1 MNKLQL
7 LEKIMQVNDF
17 QDFLKLKEKVD
28 LDYACELDKKTEN
41 GDLSK
46 VTRHAIRTLGKL
58 GKDCTTERFAHE
70 FKDCNGKQVFTN
82 GNWIV
87 RMEEG
92 LTLPKGITAAGE
104 EWTGRIAQW
113 TEQIH
118 VQNPDDY
125 VTVTGN
131 RLRYYKAKG
140 MTALNIVGKAF
151 SIKLLETVIGFSM
164 SKEIR
169 IYKDN
174 SNKLS
179 PSIIAGPSNYFDG
192 LICPMRVDPSV
203 TIVEYKP
210 M

>member
-1 MNKLQL
+1 MNRLQL

-28 LDYACELDKKTEN
+28 LEYACELDKKTEN

-46 VTRHAIRTLGKL
+46 VTRHVVKILDKL
-58 GKDCTTERFAHE
+58 GKDCATERFAHE

-82 GNWIV
+82 GYWAL
-87 RMEEG
+87 RMEDG
-92 LTLPKGITAAGE
+92 LTLPKSITAADE
-104 EWTGRIAQW
+104 EWAARVSQW

-118 VQNPDDY
+118 VQNPNDY
-125 VTVTGN
+125 VTVTGK
-131 RLRYYKAKG
+131 RLRYYKTKG
-140 MTALNIVGKAF
+140 LTVLNIAGKVF
-151 SIKLLETVIGFSM
+151 YIKLLDTVIGFSM

-169 IYKDN
+169 IYRD
-174 SNKLS
+174 SSSKLS
-179 PSIIAGPSNYFDG
+179 PSIMIGPSNYFDG

-203 TIVEYKP
+203 TITEYKP

>member
-28 LDYACELDKKTEN
+28 LEYACELDKKTEN

-46 VTRHAIRTLGKL
+46 VTRHVIRTLDKL
-58 GKDCTTERFAHE
+58 GKSYNTERFAHE

-82 GNWIV
+82 GHWIV
-87 RMEEG
+87 RMEDG
-92 LTLPKGITAAGE
+92 LTLPENIKPAGE
-104 EWTGRIAQW
+104 EWNGRISQKLA
-113 TEQIH
+113 EIH

-140 MTALNIVGKAF
+140 LTALDIVGKAF
-151 SIKLLETVIGFSM
+151 FIKLLETVIGFSM
-164 SKEIR
+164 SKEI
-169 IYKDN
+169 I
-174 SNKLS
+174 S
-179 PSIIAGPSNYFDG
+179 
-192 LICPMRVDPSV
+192 
-203 TIVEYKP
+203 
-210 M
+210 

>member
-17 QDFLKLKEKVD
+17 QDFLKLKETVD
-28 LDYACELDKKTEN
+28 LEYACELDKKTEK

-46 VTRHAIRTLGKL
+46 VTRHVINTLDKL
-58 GKDCTTERFAHE
+58 GRDCVTERFAHE
-70 FKDCNGKQVFTN
+70 FKDRNGKQVFTN

-87 RMEEG
+87 RMEDG
-92 LTLPKGITAAGE
+92 LTLPKNITAAGE
-104 EWTGRIAQW
+104 EWTDRISQW

-125 VTVTGN
+125 VTITGN

-140 MTALNIVGKAF
+140 LTALNIVGKAF

-169 IYKDN
+169 IYQDN
-174 SNKLS
+174 SSKFS
-179 PSIIAGPSNYFDG
+179 PSFIAGPSNHFDG
-192 LICPMRVDPSV
+192 LICPMRVDPSATV
-203 TIVEYKP
+203 VEYKP

>member
-28 LDYACELDKKTEN
+28 LEYACELDKKAEN

-46 VTRHAIRTLGKL
+46 VTRHVVKTLDKL
-58 GKDCTTERFAHE
+58 GKNCTTERFAHE

-92 LTLPKGITAAGE
+92 LTLPKSITAAGE
-104 EWTGRIAQW
+104 EWAGRISQKL
-113 TEQIH
+113 EEIH

-125 VTVTGN
+125 ATVTGN

-140 MTALNIVGKAF
+140 LTALNIVGKVF
-151 SIKLLETVIGFSM
+151 SIKLLETVVGFSM

-169 IYKDN
+169 VYKDN
-174 SNKLS
+174 SSKLS
-179 PSIIAGPSNYFDG
+179 PSVMIGTSNYFAG
-192 LICPMRVDPSV
+192 LICPMRVDPSATV
-203 TIVEYKP
+203 VEYKP

>member
-28 LDYACELDKKTEN
+28 LEYVRELDKKNEK

-46 VTRHAIRTLGKL
+46 VTRHVVKTLDKL

-82 GNWIV
+82 GYWVV
-87 RMEEG
+87 RMEDG
-92 LTLPKGITAAGE
+92 LTLPKSITAADE
-104 EWTGRIAQW
+104 EWTARISQW
-113 TEQIH
+113 IEQIH

-125 VTVTGN
+125 ETITWN
-131 RLRYYKAKG
+131 RLCYYKAKG
-140 MTALNIVGKAF
+140 LTALNIAGKVFA
-151 SIKLLETVIGFSM
+151 IKLLETVVGFSM

-169 IYKDN
+169 IYQDN
-174 SNKLS
+174 SSKLS
-179 PSIIAGPSNYFDG
+179 PSVIVGPSNYFDG
-192 LICPMRVDPSV
+192 LICPLRVDPSV
-203 TIVEYKP
+203 AVAEYKP

>member
-7 LEKIMQVNDF
+7 LEKIMGVNDF
-17 QDFLKLKEKVD
+17 QDFLKLKEKID
-28 LDYACELDKKTEN
+28 LEYACELDKKTEN

-46 VTRHAIRTLGKL
+46 VTRHVVKILDKL
-58 GKDCTTERFAHE
+58 GKDCATERFAHE

-82 GNWIV
+82 GHWIV

-92 LTLPKGITAAGE
+92 LTLPKNITPADE
-104 EWTGRIAQW
+104 EWTRRVSQW

-118 VQNPDDY
+118 VQNSDDY
-125 VTVTGN
+125 VTVTGK

-140 MTALNIVGKAF
+140 MTALNIAGKVF
-151 SIKLLETVIGFSM
+151 SIKLLETIVGFSM

-169 IYKDN
+169 IYQDN
-174 SNKLS
+174 SSKLS
-179 PSIIAGPSNYFDG
+179 PSVMTGTSNYFTG
-192 LICPMRVDPSV
+192 LVCPMHVDPSATV
-203 TIVEYKP
+203 EEYKP

>member
-1 MNKLQL
+1 M
-7 LEKIMQVNDF
+7 LEKIISVNDF
-17 QDFLKLKEKVD
+17 QDFLKLKASVD
-28 LDYACELDKKTEN
+28 DEYACELNKKTEN

-46 VTRHAIRTLGKL
+46 VTRHVVKTLDKL
-58 GKDCTTERFAHE
+58 GKDCTKERFAHE

-82 GNWIV
+82 GNWVV
-87 RMEEG
+87 RMEDG
-92 LTLPKGITAAGE
+92 LTLPKSITAADA
-104 EWTGRIAQW
+104 EWTGRVSKW

-140 MTALNIVGKAF
+140 LTILDIAGKAF
-151 SIKLLETVIGFSM
+151 YIKLLETVIGFSM

-169 IYKDN
+169 IYQGN
-174 SNKLS
+174 SSKLS
-179 PSIIAGPSNYFDG
+179 PSVIVGTSNYFDG
-192 LICPMRVDPSV
+192 LICPVRVDPSA
-203 TIVEYKP
+203 TITEYKP

>member
-1 MNKLQL
+1 
-7 LEKIMQVNDF
+7 MQVNDF

-28 LDYACELDKKTEN
+28 LEYACELDKKTEN

-46 VTRHAIRTLGKL
+46 VTRHVVKILEKL
-58 GKDCTTERFAHE
+58 GKDCITERFAHE

-82 GNWIV
+82 SYWIV
-87 RMEEG
+87 RMEDE
-92 LTLPKGITAAGE
+92 LTLPKSITAADE
-104 EWTGRIAQW
+104 QW
-113 TEQIH
+113 TARISQWIEQIH

-125 VTVTGN
+125 ETITWN

-140 MTALNIVGKAF
+140 LTALNIVGKAF
-151 SIKLLETVIGFSM
+151 SIKLLEAVIGFSM

-174 SNKLS
+174 SSKLS
-179 PSIIAGPSNYFDG
+179 LSVIAGPSNYFDG
-192 LICPMRVDPSV
+192 LICPLRVDPSV
-203 TIVEYKP
+203 AVAEYKP

>member
-28 LDYACELDKKTEN
+28 LEYVCELDKKSEK

-46 VTRHAIRTLGKL
+46 VTRHVVKILDKL
-58 GKDCTTERFAHE
+58 GKNCTTERFAHE

-82 GNWIV
+82 GNWVV
-87 RMEEG
+87 RMEER
-92 LTLPKGITAAGE
+92 LTLPKNITPAGE
-104 EWTGRIAQW
+104 EWAAR
-113 TEQIH
+113 IH

-125 VTVTGN
+125 VTVTGK
-131 RLRYYKAKG
+131 RLRYYKTKG
-140 MTALNIVGKAF
+140 LTALNIAGKVFA
-151 SIKLLETVIGFSM
+151 IKLLETVVGFSM

-169 IYKDN
+169 IYQDN
-174 SNKLS
+174 SSKLS
-179 PSIIAGPSNYFDG
+179 PSVIVGPSNYFDG
-192 LICPMRVDPSV
+192 LIYPLRVDPSV
-203 TIVEYKP
+203 AVAEYKP

>member
-7 LEKIMQVNDF
+7 LEKIMEVNDF
-17 QDFLKLKEKVD
+17 QDFLKLKEKID
-28 LDYACELDKKTEN
+28 LEYACELDKKNEN

-46 VTRHAIRTLGKL
+46 VTRHVIKTLDKL
-58 GKDCTTERFAHE
+58 GKSHNTERFAHE
-70 FKDCNGKQVFTN
+70 FKDCNGKQVFTS

-87 RMEEG
+87 RMEDG

-104 EWTGRIAQW
+104 EWTERISQKLA
-113 TEQIH
+113 EMH
-118 VQNPDDY
+118 VQDPDDY

-131 RLRYYKAKG
+131 WLRYYKAKG
-140 MTALNIVGKAF
+140 LTALNIVGKAF
-151 SIKLLETVIGFSM
+151 SIKLLETVVGFSM

-169 IYKDN
+169 IYQDN
-174 SNKLS
+174 SSKLS
-179 PSIIAGPSNYFDG
+179 PSVIVGTSNYFAG

-203 TIVEYKP
+203 TVAEYKP

>member
-28 LDYACELDKKTEN
+28 LEYICELDKKNEK

-46 VTRHAIRTLGKL
+46 VTRHIVKILEKL
-58 GKDCTTERFAHE
+58 GKNCTTERFAHE

-82 GNWIV
+82 GYWVV
-87 RMEEG
+87 RMEDG
-92 LTLPKGITAAGE
+92 LTLPKSITAADA
-104 EWTGRIAQW
+104 EWTGRVSQW
-113 TEQIH
+113 TERIH

-125 VTVTGN
+125 VTVADK

-140 MTALNIVGKAF
+140 LTALHVAGKAF
-151 SIKLLETVIGFSM
+151 SIKLLETVIGFSA

-169 IYKDN
+169 IYQDD
-174 SNKLS
+174 SSELS
-179 PSIIAGPSNYFDG
+179 PSVIVGTSNYFAG

-203 TIVEYKP
+203 TIAEYKP

>member
-28 LDYACELDKKTEN
+28 LEYACELDKKAEN

-46 VTRHAIRTLGKL
+46 VTRHVVKTLDKL

-87 RMEEG
+87 RMEDG

-104 EWTGRIAQW
+104 EWTGRVAQW

-140 MTALNIVGKAF
+140 LTALDIVGKAF

-169 IYKDN
+169 IYQDN
-174 SNKLS
+174 SSKLS
-179 PSIIAGPSNYFDG
+179 PSVMIGTSNYFAG

-203 TIVEYKP
+203 TVAEYKP

>member
-17 QDFLKLKEKVD
+17 QDFLKLKETVD
-28 LDYACELDKKTEN
+28 LEYACELDKKTEK

-46 VTRHAIRTLGKL
+46 VTRHVIKTLDKL
-58 GKDCTTERFAHE
+58 GKGCDTERFAHE

-92 LTLPKGITAAGE
+92 LTLPKGITVAGE
-104 EWTGRIAQW
+104 EWTERISQKLA
-113 TEQIH
+113 EIH

-140 MTALNIVGKAF
+140 LTALNIAGKVF
-151 SIKLLETVIGFSM
+151 FIKSLETVIGFSM
-164 SKEIR
+164 SREIR

-174 SNKLS
+174 SSNLS
-179 PSIIAGPSNYFDG
+179 PSVIVGTSNYFAG
-192 LICPMRVDPSV
+192 LICPVRVDPSATV
-203 TIVEYKP
+203 VEYKP

>member
-28 LDYACELDKKTEN
+28 LEYVCELDKKNEN

-46 VTRHAIRTLGKL
+46 VTRHVVKTLGKL
-58 GKDCTTERFAHE
+58 GKSSNTERFAHE
-70 FKDCNGKQVFTN
+70 FKDCNGKQVFTS

-92 LTLPKGITAAGE
+92 LTLPKNITPAGE
-104 EWTGRIAQW
+104 EWAGRISQW

-125 VTVTGN
+125 VTVNGKG
-131 RLRYYKAKG
+131 LRYYKTKG
-140 MTALNIVGKAF
+140 MTALNIAGKVF

-169 IYKDN
+169 IYRDN
-174 SNKLS
+174 SSKLS
-179 PSIIAGPSNYFDG
+179 PSIMIGTSNYFAG
-192 LICPMRVDPSV
+192 LVCPMRVDPSV
-203 TIVEYKP
+203 TVAEYKP